1 MFSIDPM
8 SRIPIYEQI
17 IRQTEQRILSGLLP
31 PGSQLPSVRS
41 LSIEL
46 SVNPNTIQKAY
57 GELDT
62 RGIIYS
68 IPGIGCFV
76 AEGAAALLSV
86 FKRRRLSD
94 FSALV
99 EELALAGVEMS
110 ELQDILEKVYKERG
124 VSHD

>member
-41 LSIEL
+41 LSLEL

-57 GELDT
+57 SMLEQQGYIFSVKGRGNFVADVHTQICEKQNRCKADRKELVSHARELDISEEECH
-62 RGIIYS
+62 RLIEEIYHT
-68 IPGIGCFV
+68 
-76 AEGAAALLSV
+76 E
-86 FKRRRLSD
+86 
-94 FSALV
+94 
-99 EELALAGVEMS
+99 
-110 ELQDILEKVYKERG
+110 